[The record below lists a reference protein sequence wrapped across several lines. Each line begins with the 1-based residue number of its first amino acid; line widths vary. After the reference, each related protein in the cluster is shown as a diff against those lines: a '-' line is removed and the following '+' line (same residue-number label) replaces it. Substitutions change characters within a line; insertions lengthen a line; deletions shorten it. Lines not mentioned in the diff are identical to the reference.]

1 MKYVWTGQDINID
14 EKFVENMAEKFVID
28 KRVISLLYTRGFDS
42 EEKLY
47 NYFNPSLKQLHDP
60 FLLENM
66 AQVVEKIK
74 THISQNH
81 KIIIYGDYDTDGISA
96 TATMFKFL
104 SSIGANVDYFLPNRF
119 IDGYG
124 LNIETLEKLLEKRKP
139 DLLISVDCG
148 ITAIE
153 EVEFLKS
160 KGIDVIITDHHERGE
175 SLPDCLIVNPKI
187 SETYPFKQLCGAGVA
202 LKIVQAM
209 SNIDTASQ
217 YLPITAI
224 ATISDIVD
232 LVDENRAIVAM
243 GLKDVSKLPK
253 GVLRLMSEC
262 GITKPV
268 KANDIAFK
276 LAPKLNASG
285 RMGDANISLELYLEE
300 NNVQISK
307 LCKTIIDYN
316 TKRQQLCN
324 DCYNEIKA
332 YLNENDIFS
341 MKAIIMSSPNWEQG
355 IVGIV
360 AARISEEYNR
370 PTCIFCQIGDKLTGS
385 CRSVNGVNVHSLMC
399 SMSDILEKFGG
410 HTMAAGVTLNVKH
423 YDEFCTR
430 FNEFVKN
437 TLQKVEF
444 LPTKTY
450 DFAMELDQLNLKFV
464 EDVDRMEPCGHI
476 NFRPIF
482 KLKTK
487 KANVS
492 KMKNHPEHLL
502 VKFPNI
508 SLLAFNSSEK
518 EYILSSD
525 TVCDILAD
533 ISIETFRNVKR
544 LSGIIKS
551 LDYEDIYRPND
562 NNVLTVE
569 YIKQLTYND
578 NSPYKFTNY
587 TRENLV
593 RMLVDMDKN
602 IYGTLI
608 VAYDYNSYLNFKSI
622 YDNFNI
628 FRNRLFEV
636 GDETGINTILLAP
649 KNFDNFNTFN
659 RIIFLDPILHTG
671 FLSKLN
677 KHTRGSVFLPHKTQ
691 FSFSTFKDVSMDR
704 QLFGKYFR
712 VLQFACDNK
721 IKGDFPYDFY
731 EKVVAKIGKPKEY
744 NYLQFYVCLTT
755 FVDLG
760 IIEIDEDATQVLK
773 ITQVKKPLNASAF
786 YNRLN
791 LIKITK

>member
-1 MKYVWTGQDINID
+1 MKYINTNDGIVID
-14 EKFVENMAEKFVID
+14 EKFVETMAEKFVID
-28 KRVISLLYTRGFDS
+28 KRVISLLYGRGFTS
-42 EEKLY
+42 EEQLKA
-47 NYFNPSLKQLHDP
+47 YFNPSLQQLHNP

-66 AQVVEKIK
+66 QAVVDKINY
-74 THISQNH
+74 HIKNNH

-124 LNIETLEKLLEKRKP
+124 LNIETLEKLLAKSKP

-148 ITAIE
+148 ITAVE
-153 EVEFLKS
+153 EVKYLKNA
-160 KGIDVIITDHHERGE
+160 GIDVIITDHHERGE
-175 SLPDCLIVNPKI
+175 TLPDCLIINPKI

-209 SNIDTASQ
+209 AGINEASK
-217 YLPITAI
+217 YIAITAV

-232 LVDENRAIVAM
+232 LIDENRAIVTL
-243 GLKDVSKLPK
+243 GLKDYTSLPK

-262 GITKPV
+262 GISKSV
-268 KANDIAFK
+268 KATDIAFK
-276 LAPKLNASG
+276 LAPKINASG
-285 RMGDANISLELYLEE
+285 RMGDASLSLELYLEE
-300 NNVQISK
+300 NSANITK
-307 LCKTIIDYN
+307 ICKSIIDYN
-316 TKRQQLCN
+316 IKRQQLCN
-324 DCYNEIKA
+324 ECYNEIKE
-332 YLNENDIFS
+332 YLNNNDIFS

-410 HTMAAGVTLNVKH
+410 HTMAAGITLSVNH
-423 YDEFCTR
+423 YDEFCER
-430 FNEFVKN
+430 FNKYVES
-437 TLQKVEF
+437 TLNKVEF
-444 LPTKTY
+444 LPTKFY
-450 DFAMELDQLNLKFV
+450 DFEIDIDEITTKFI
-464 EDVDRMEPCGHI
+464 EDIDRMEPCGHI

-482 KLKTK
+482 KIKMK
-487 KANVS
+487 NAQVS
-492 KMKNHPEHLL
+492 QMKNHPEHLL
-502 VKFPNI
+502 LKFPNI
-508 SLLAFNSSEK
+508 SFLAFNSQSLQ
-518 EYILSSD
+518 YILSSD
-525 TVCDILAD
+525 TECDVLAD
-533 ISIETFRNVKR
+533 INIECYRNVKK

-551 LDYEDIYRPND
+551 LDYEDIYRPKD
-562 NNVLTVE
+562 NHILTSQYV
-569 YIKQLTYND
+569 KQLTYND
-578 NSPYKFTNY
+578 NSPYKFVNY
-587 TRENLV
+587 TRENLI

-608 VAYDYNSYLNFKSI
+608 VAYDYNTYLNFKNI

-649 KNFDNFNTFN
+649 KNFNNFNTFS

-671 FLSKLN
+671 FLSQLN
-677 KHTRGSVFLPHKTQ
+677 KHTKASIYLPHKTQ
-691 FSFSTFKDVSMDR
+691 FSFSTFKDIETDR

-721 IKGDFPYDFY
+721 IKGDYPYEFY
-731 EKVVAKIGKPKEY
+731 EKIMKMIGQKKEY
-744 NYLQFYVCLTT
+744 NYLQFYICLTT
-755 FVDLG
+755 FADLG
-760 IIEIDEDATQVLK
+760 IIELDADGTQVLK
-773 ITQVKKPLNASAF
+773 ITKVKKPLNASAF

-791 LIKITK
+791 LIKVTK